1 MLSLGS
7 FGNFFRIYKNDE
19 IAKMP
24 KQAFTLNVCVCY
36 DLYEPLP
43 YQIRA
48 CDIQDQVCDLRN
60 AICARKFNFGAN
72 FFRSSLAL
80 YLIFSFFLSSSISL
94 AFVQNRNSSGNAKFK
109 FLSVTARACF
119 FQGETKVLVTG
130 PWKSGSSYQVLVD
143 GIPQPASL
151 VQDGVLRFVCPGL
164 FNPLEMFLN

>member
-60 AICARKFNFGAN
+60 AICARKFKFWRQLLSILSRSLFN
-72 FFRSSLAL
+72 FF
-80 YLIFSFFLSSSISL
+80 FL
-94 AFVQNRNSSGNAKFK
+94 F
-109 FLSVTARACF
+109 
-119 FQGETKVLVTG
+119 
-130 PWKSGSSYQVLVD
+130 
-143 GIPQPASL
+143 
-151 VQDGVLRFVCPGL
+151 
-164 FNPLEMFLN
+164 

>member
-1 MLSLGS
+1 MISMSRCHIKYALAT
-7 FGNFFRIYKNDE
+7 FRTR
-19 IAKMP
+19 
-24 KQAFTLNVCVCY
+24 F
-36 DLYEPLP
+36 
-43 YQIRA
+43 
-48 CDIQDQVCDLRN
+48 
-60 AICARKFNFGAN
+60 AICETRFARENSNFGAN